1 MPGNHHPLIAFHH
14 SERPAFLSGADLDR
28 YLASGWFRMHQEV
41 FTTTHL
47 FSGEEV
53 YRVHWLR
60 FPIAEIPDRATHR
73 RLRRKNAGFRV
84 AIEDFKGIRPLH
96 EKLYSVYRASIDFEG
111 ADSVNHALFGEEEGQ
126 SNLFDTKSISVFL
139 GDRLIAAGYLDVG
152 HRAGASILHFY
163 DPEFSRYSLGK
174 YLILLSLD
182 ILREKGVEF
191 YYPGYVV
198 AGRGK
203 MNYKLFLGK
212 EVASWFDVRSRTWR
226 PFDERI
232 LQPEVLSELDRLN
245 LAVAMLS

>member
-1 MPGNHHPLIAFHH
+1 
-14 SERPAFLSGADLDR
+14 
-28 YLASGWFRMHQEV
+28 MHQEI

-47 FSGEEV
+47 FSGDEV

-60 FPIAEIPDRATHR
+60 FPIASIREKASHR

-84 AIEDFKGIRPLH
+84 SVEDFAGIPTAH
-96 EKLYSVYRASIDFEG
+96 EELYSVYRASIDFDG
-111 ADSVNHALFGEEEGQ
+111 ADSVHHALFGDAEG
-126 SNLFDTKSISVFL
+126 STNLFHTKSISVYL

-152 HRAGASILHFY
+152 HRSGASILHFY
-163 DPEFSRYSLGK
+163 DPEFRRYSLGK

-182 ILREKGVEF
+182 LLRDQGKEF
-191 YYPGYVV
+191 YYPGYIV
-198 AGRGK
+198 AGREK

-212 EVASWFDVRSRTWR
+212 EIASYFDVSRRTWL

-245 LAVAMLS
+245 LAVALLT